1 MTEPDR
7 HDNIPLPLAQRYGS
21 ADAIDWCGA
30 PVYPMYTEA
39 MSLGTTVVRM
49 QALSASA
56 PFELTG
62 MGLGLQV
69 LDGHLSLGG
78 KRLAGVD
85 IWYDAL
91 ASGIEIELIAD
102 SPEAMFTV
110 TPVWVGKS
118 GAQESWTGNYGVVV
132 DLLPGRPSTLWC
144 STGVGDPD
152 FNELVVELASEHLGG
167 SADAETTR
175 LPISRITPPAGPFA
189 ATEPAPADAGT
200 PPEVVA
206 EVVATPAP
214 SSPLP
219 VITPAGVPADSIAAP
234 PGLSRTGVAGPT
246 STGQFPAVVHPPD
259 DADVPLTTGPGGFGR
274 ALHDLGTAMHER
286 GDHDS
291 ARSLWT
297 QAAQAGHPGAAYDLG
312 ALLLRSG
319 DHGAAEHWWR
329 AAAPSDPRAAAA
341 LADLRDGPRPA

>member
-1 MTEPDR
+1 MTEPGG

-21 ADAIDWCGA
+21 ADPIDWCGA

-39 MSLGTTVVRM
+39 MSLGTTVVRL

-56 PFELTG
+56 PGELTG
-62 MGLGLQV
+62 MGVGLQV

-91 ASGIEIELIAD
+91 ASGIEIELTAD
-102 SPEAMFTV
+102 APEAMFTV
-110 TPVWVGKS
+110 TPVWVGES

-132 DLLPGRPSTLWC
+132 DLLPGQPSTLWC

-152 FNELVVELASEHLGG
+152 FNELVVELATEYLGG
-167 SADAETTR
+167 GADADTTR
-175 LPISRITPPAGPFA
+175 LPVPVVA
-189 ATEPAPADAGT
+189 PAPA
-200 PPEVVA
+200 
-206 EVVATPAP
+206 AP
-214 SSPLP
+214 S
-219 VITPAGVPADSIAAP
+219 
-234 PGLSRTGVAGPT
+234 
-246 STGQFPAVVHPPD
+246 PAVVRPPD
-259 DADVPLTTGPGGFGR
+259 DADVPLTAGPGGVGR

-341 LADLRDGPRPA
+341 LADLRGGTRPA